1 MVSITR
7 SIDTPQGHPMAWFL
21 LAMTIVFEVMGTTM
35 MKLSNGFTNLWPSI
49 GVFLC
54 YAVSL
59 AGITLV
65 LRHMDLSVAYAV
77 WSGAGTA
84 LTVMIG
90 IYLFREPM
98 TAMKLA
104 SLGLIIA
111 GIVGLKLASSV
122 EPVGEAARQQV
133 TPAAPI
139 VAPGDVVAYT
149 RM

>member
-1 MVSITR
+1 
-7 SIDTPQGHPMAWFL
+7 MAWLL

-35 MKLSNGFTNLWPSI
+35 MKLSNGFTHLWPSI
-49 GVFLC
+49 GVFAC

-59 AGITLV
+59 VGITIV
-65 LRHMDLSVAYAV
+65 IRHMDLSVAYAV

-84 LTVMIG
+84 LTVMVGVYI
-90 IYLFREPM
+90 FREPM

-111 GIVGLKLASSV
+111 GIVGLKLAS
-122 EPVGEAARQQV
+122 
-133 TPAAPI
+133 
-139 VAPGDVVAYT
+139 APGSVGNEITGQPGSATTIGDRSEVAAYT